1 MVSAETVELPRDRKG
16 RTLHVYD
23 KVLILRDGEPYGQG
37 RILSMTLTCLSPVH
51 WRVELY
57 AGALDLGI
65 YATRLDGFEPS
76 GLERIEEAAMAATS
90 EERRKVAEN
99 VEAEEQES
107 PDDFDASFEITREEV
122 INSIRESSLAILGI
136 GCGARVVNDA

>member
-1 MVSAETVELPRDRKG
+1 MKSAETVQLPKDRNG
-16 RTLHVYD
+16 RTLHTYD
-23 KVLILRDGEPYGQG
+23 HVLILRDGKPYGQG

-57 AGALDLGI
+57 ASDLDLEL

-76 GLERIEEAAMAATS
+76 GLVRIERAATS

-107 PDDFDASFEITREEV
+107 PDDFDFDDSFEITCEEV
-122 INSIRESSLAILGI
+122 INSIRVSALSRLGI
-136 GCGARVVNDA
+136 GCGSMLVNDV

>member
-1 MVSAETVELPRDRKG
+1 MKSAETVQLPKDRNG
-16 RTLHVYD
+16 RTLHIND
-23 KVLILRDGEPYGQG
+23 EVLILRDGKPYGQG

-57 AGALDLGI
+57 ASALDLEL
-65 YATRLDGFEPS
+65 YATRLGGFEPS
-76 GLERIEEAAMAATS
+76 RLERIERAATS

-107 PDDFDASFEITREEV
+107 PDDFDFDASFEITWEEV
-122 INSIRESSLAILGI
+122 INSIRESALARLGI